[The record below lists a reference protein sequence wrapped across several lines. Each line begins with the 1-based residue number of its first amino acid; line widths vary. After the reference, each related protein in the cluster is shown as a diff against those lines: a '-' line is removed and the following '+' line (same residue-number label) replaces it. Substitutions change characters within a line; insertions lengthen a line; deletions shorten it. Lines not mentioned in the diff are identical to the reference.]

1 MINKED
7 LEADSN
13 DINIVR
19 AQVMRREIID
29 TQNQISDCNTQ
40 IDQIKQRETQLEQ

>member
-29 TQNQISDCNTQ
+29 TQN
-40 IDQIKQRETQLEQ
+40 